1 MANLQENLNS
11 RLKINSV
18 LMNTVIEGTIGG
30 LAMSGI
36 VPDAVG
42 VNRFT
47 TASRELSVLVGLH
60 GKRNGN
66 MTLNLSE
73 RTAMF
78 LASNLLGMDINE
90 MNEDTI
96 DAICEIGN
104 MVAGKFHTLLHHTPY
119 RFDGISLPA
128 LIFGANYNLYH
139 LKNIVTV
146 AVTFE
151 IKEVSVVHMRDKFFT
166 TSLALI
172 GG

>member
-1 MANLQENLNS
+1 MVQESIRNRLN
-11 RLKINSV
+11 INPV

-42 VNRFT
+42 VSRFS
-47 TASRELSVLVGLH
+47 TATRDLSVLVGLH

-78 LASNLLGMDINE
+78 LAGRLLGIDIKEVNE
-90 MNEDTI
+90 ETI

-104 MVAGKFHTLLHHTPY
+104 MVAGKFHTILHHTPY

-128 LIFGANYNLYH
+128 LILARITIY
-139 LKNIVTV
+139 
-146 AVTFE
+146 
-151 IKEVSVVHMRDKFFT
+151 T
-166 TSLALI
+166 T
-172 GG
+172 